1 MGEFDWPK
9 VGEFEVAIGAL
20 VLNQLHHDFGV
31 HASLDLPT
39 ATLIVGLATQ
49 AHELASPAYAEP

>member
-20 VLNQLHHDFGV
+20 SLTLSARTEAPRKVRVELVFGDSRREQV
-31 HASLDLPT
+31 
-39 ATLIVGLATQ
+39 
-49 AHELASPAYAEP
+49 